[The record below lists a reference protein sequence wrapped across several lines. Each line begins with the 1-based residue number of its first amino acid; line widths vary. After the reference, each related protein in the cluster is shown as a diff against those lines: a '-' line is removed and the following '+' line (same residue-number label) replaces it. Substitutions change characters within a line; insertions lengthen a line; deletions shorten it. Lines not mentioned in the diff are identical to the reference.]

1 MGHNTCIS
9 CGNYVAEDEWAC
21 KACLSG
27 ANERIVSSAKAA
39 LEDAL
44 RSIKKAMSNLG
55 LVVSYMVER
64 IDNAPGFDSIREDV
78 LAE

>member
-1 MGHNTCIS
+1 
-9 CGNYVAEDEWAC
+9 VAEDEWAC

-27 ANERIVSSAKAA
+27 ANDRIVSSAKAD

-44 RSIKKAMSNLG
+44 RGIKKAMSKLG
-55 LVVSYMVER
+55 LVVSYKVER
-64 IDNAPGFDSIREDV
+64 IDNVPGFDSIREDV

>member
-1 MGHNTCIS
+1 MGHNTCVS

-21 KACLSG
+21 QSCMAG
-27 ANERIVSSAKAA
+27 ASDRIVSSAKDD

-44 RSIKKAMSNLG
+44 RGIKKAMSKLG
-55 LVVSYMVER
+55 LVVSYKVER
-64 IDNAPGFDSIREDV
+64 VDNAPGFDSVREDV